1 MRSLTFT
8 AIILLTIGILTGCGG
23 NDATAKTTGE
33 IAGTAKLTFILPDGQ
48 NKIRCRINVASDKL
62 SVNKKG
68 NSGADKYRLNGTVE
82 VTSRNAASADLR
94 IKMML
99 YKNGQPDGSFD
110 FPVKVTPG
118 ITKHVN
124 LSMGM
129 MFNVR
134 M

>member
-1 MRSLTFT
+1 MRSLTFLT
-8 AIILLTIGILTGCGG
+8 IILITIGTLTGCGG
-23 NDATAKTTGE
+23 NDATAKTTGQ
-33 IAGTAKLTFILPDGQ
+33 IAGTAKLSFILPDGQ
-48 NKIRCRINVASDKL
+48 NKIRCSINVASDKL

-68 NSGADKYRLNGTVE
+68 KSGADKYRLNGTIK
-82 VTSRNAASADLR
+82 VTSRNADSAELR
-94 IKMML
+94 VKMML

-118 ITKHVN
+118 ITKHLN

-129 MFNVR
+129 MLSVR